1 MITGI
6 KKTHKM
12 TEIYFDEA
20 DEWTTVRTYNTS
32 LKNRLLAFSKEYP
45 ELCDPTDDDECGCL
59 SFRIDKKCFTY
70 ISGYNCIPELANE
83 SFLATQKI
91 FGHEPDGVRFYH
103 FVQSFKIGEDISPQ
117 EANEIGMELAK
128 IFENREVIVATH
140 IDKDHPHNHIVACSY
155 DLESGL
161 KLHYNQFFLSDLR
174 QKSDEIC
181 QAHGL
186 NVLKKYNPNV
196 KSQRLGPK
204 EYRAAMN
211 GNSWKMALRVAIDFC
226 MTRAT
231 NKDEFQ
237 REMKT
242 LGYDMVWTP
251 ERKYITYICPT
262 QNGKECRVRDIKLND
277 EKYLKENMEYEFR
290 IRTELYGQAQGN
302 EYAAGNTASDA
313 RRTAGGTDGT
323 GASDGADQRRGMDEA
338 QRSGAQNGGFVSGA
352 VGTESGSVERGEQIH
367 REDDEGSRGAERGNG
382 SGSTQGDEGSCRTG
396 WESERESFRSYRQKN
411 SSGRGTVVAPSR
423 SHSSPDAVSTALMGA
438 RGPGNLTSLF
448 EDGEESEEE
457 KRQREARNAGSAVG
471 AVVGFGIGAVVE
483 LTKQKQT
490 PTDDVDDGE
499 EQGMGITM

>member
-1 MITGI
+1 MAVVESIPEKNQTPSAQKGVLDYCMQPS
-6 KKTHKM
+6 KT
-12 TEIYFDEA
+12 FDE
-20 DEWTTVRTYNTS
+20 DEQ
-32 LKNRLLAFSKEYP
+32 LA
-45 ELCDPTDDDECGCL
+45 
-59 SFRIDKKCFTY
+59 Y

-140 IDKDHPHNHIVACSY
+140 IDKDHLHNHIVVCSY

-237 REMKT
+237 REMKK

-277 EKYLKENMEYEFR
+277 EKYLKENMEHEFR
-290 IRTELYGQAQGN
+290 IRTELYGQAQGT
-302 EYAAGNTASDA
+302 EYSLGTARSDGRNSTGA
-313 RRTAGGTDGT
+313 VGGTGD
-323 GASDGADQRRGMDEA
+323 SDGADQRRGMDDA
-338 QRSGAQNGGFVSGA
+338 QRSGAQNGGSVSGA
-352 VGTESGSVERGEQIH
+352 VGTESGSVERGGQIH
-367 REDDEGSRGAERGNG
+367 REDDEGSRGAERGDGN
-382 SGSTQGDEGSCRTG
+382 SSAQGDEGSGRTG
-396 WESERESFRSYRQKN
+396 WESERESCRSYRQKN
-411 SSGRGTVVAPSR
+411 HSGRSNMVDSSR
-423 SHSSPDAVSTALMGA
+423 THSSPDNIGVALMGA
-438 RGPGNLTSLF
+438 RGLGNLTSLF

-457 KRQREARNAGSAVG
+457 KRQREARNAGEAVG

-483 LTKQKQT
+483 LTQHKPT
-490 PTDDVDDGE
+490 PTEDVDIDE
-499 EQGMGITM
+499 DENQGFEISM

>member
-1 MITGI
+1 MAVIESIPEKNQTPSAQKGVLDYCMQPS
-6 KKTHKM
+6 KTL
-12 TEIYFDEA
+12 DE
-20 DEWTTVRTYNTS
+20 DEQ
-32 LKNRLLAFSKEYP
+32 LA
-45 ELCDPTDDDECGCL
+45 
-59 SFRIDKKCFTY
+59 Y

-91 FGHEPDGVRFYH
+91 YGHEPDSVRFYH
-103 FVQSFKIGEDISPQ
+103 FVQSFKIGEAISPQ

-140 IDKDHPHNHIVACSY
+140 IDKDHLHNHIVVCSY

-237 REMKT
+237 REMKK

-277 EKYLKENMEYEFR
+277 EKYLKENMEHEFR
-290 IRTELYGQAQGN
+290 IRTELYGQAQGT
-302 EYAAGNTASDA
+302 EYSPGTARSDGRNSTGA
-313 RRTAGGTDGT
+313 DGGTGD
-323 GASDGADQRRGMDEA
+323 SDGADQRRGMDEA
-338 QRSGAQNGGFVSGA
+338 QRSGAQNGGSVSGV
-352 VGTESGSVERGEQIH
+352 VGTESGSVERGEQVH
-367 REDDEGSRGAERGNG
+367 REDDEGGRGAERGSGESSAQGDDG
-382 SGSTQGDEGSCRTG
+382 SGRTG
-396 WESERESFRSYRQKN
+396 WESERESFRGYRQKN
-411 SSGRGTVVAPSR
+411 SSGRGNMVAPSR
-423 SHSSPDAVSTALMGA
+423 SHGSSHAAGLALMGA
-438 RGPGNLTSLF
+438 RGIANVGSII
-448 EDGEESEEE
+448 EDDNEESEEE
-457 KRQREARNAGSAVG
+457 KRKREARHAGEAVG
-471 AVVGFGIGAVVE
+471 AVLGFGIGAVVE

-499 EQGMGITM
+499 DQGMGMTM

>member
-1 MITGI
+1 MAVVESIPEKNQTPSAQKGVLDYCMQPS
-6 KKTHKM
+6 KT
-12 TEIYFDEA
+12 FDE
-20 DEWTTVRTYNTS
+20 DEQ
-32 LKNRLLAFSKEYP
+32 LA
-45 ELCDPTDDDECGCL
+45 
-59 SFRIDKKCFTY
+59 Y
-70 ISGYNCIPELANE
+70 ISGYNCIPEQANE

-103 FVQSFKIGEDISPQ
+103 FVQSFKIGENISPQ

-140 IDKDHPHNHIVACSY
+140 IDKDHLHNHIVVCSY

-226 MTRAT
+226 MTRAI

-237 REMKT
+237 REMKK

-277 EKYLKENMEYEFR
+277 EKYLKENMEHEFR
-290 IRTELYGQAQGN
+290 IRTELYGQAQGE
-302 EYAAGNTASDA
+302 EYTADDT
-313 RRTAGGTDGT
+313 RGTAGGTDGT
-323 GASDGADQRRGMDEA
+323 GDSDGADQRRGMDEA
-338 QRSGAQNGGFVSGA
+338 QRSGAQNGSSVSGA

-367 REDDEGSRGAERGNG
+367 REDDEGGRGAERGDGEG
-382 SGSTQGDEGSCRTG
+382 SAQGDEGSCRTG

-411 SSGRGTVVAPSR
+411 SSGRGTVVATPR
-423 SHSSPDAVSTALMGA
+423 AHSSPDAVCTALMGA
-438 RGPGNLTSLF
+438 RGIANVGNII

-457 KRQREARNAGSAVG
+457 KRRREARNAGTVAGALVG
-471 AVVGFGIGAVVE
+471 LAAGVTIGLAE
-483 LTKQKQT
+483 KQQSD
-490 PTDDVDDGE
+490 PNEDVDDDEDEGFE
-499 EQGMGITM
+499 ISM

>member
-1 MITGI
+1 MAVVESIPEKNQTPSAQKGVLDYCMQPS
-6 KKTHKM
+6 KT
-12 TEIYFDEA
+12 FDE
-20 DEWTTVRTYNTS
+20 DEQ
-32 LKNRLLAFSKEYP
+32 LA
-45 ELCDPTDDDECGCL
+45 
-59 SFRIDKKCFTY
+59 Y

-140 IDKDHPHNHIVACSY
+140 IDKDHLHNHIVVCSY

-237 REMKT
+237 REMKK

-277 EKYLKENMEYEFR
+277 EKYLKENMEHEFR
-290 IRTELYGQAQGN
+290 IRTELYGQAQGE
-302 EYAAGNTASDA
+302 EYTADDT
-313 RRTAGGTDGT
+313 RGTAGGTDGA
-323 GASDGADQRRGMDEA
+323 GDSDGADQRRGMDEA

-367 REDDEGSRGAERGNG
+367 REDDEGSRGAERGDGN
-382 SGSTQGDEGSCRTG
+382 SSAQGDEGSGRTG
-396 WESERESFRSYRQKN
+396 WESERESCRSYRQKN
-411 SSGRGTVVAPSR
+411 HSGRSNMVDSSR
-423 SHSSPDAVSTALMGA
+423 THSSPDNIGVALMGA
-438 RGPGNLTSLF
+438 RGLGNLTSLF
-448 EDGEESEEE
+448 EDGEETEEE
-457 KRQREARNAGSAVG
+457 KRQREARNAGSVAGALIGGAVG
-471 AVVGFGIGAVVE
+471 AVIE
-483 LTKQKQT
+483 LTKPSST

-499 EQGMGITM
+499 DEGFEISV

>member
-1 MITGI
+1 MAVVESIPEKNQTPSAQKGVLDYCMQPS
-6 KKTHKM
+6 KT
-12 TEIYFDEA
+12 FDE
-20 DEWTTVRTYNTS
+20 DEQ
-32 LKNRLLAFSKEYP
+32 LA
-45 ELCDPTDDDECGCL
+45 
-59 SFRIDKKCFTY
+59 Y

-103 FVQSFKIGEDISPQ
+103 FVQSFKIGEAISPQ

-128 IFENREVIVATH
+128 IFGNREVIVATH
-140 IDKDHPHNHIVACSY
+140 IDKDHLHNHIVVCAY
-155 DLESGL
+155 NLESGL

-237 REMKT
+237 REMKK

-277 EKYLKENMEYEFR
+277 EKYLKENMEHEFR
-290 IRTELYGQAQGN
+290 IRSELFGQAQGS
-302 EYAAGNTASDA
+302 EYSSGTSRSDGRNNA
-313 RRTAGGTDGT
+313 GT
-323 GASDGADQRRGMDEA
+323 GDSDGADQRRGMDA
-338 QRSGAQNGGFVSGA
+338 ANGNSASNGGSVSGA
-352 VGTESGSVERGEQIH
+352 VGTEGGSFERGEQIY
-367 REDDEGSRGAERGNG
+367 REDDEGSRGAERGDGNG
-382 SGSTQGDEGSCRTG
+382 SAQGDEGSNRTG
-396 WESERESFRSYRQKN
+396 WESERESCRSYRQKN
-411 SSGRGTVVAPSR
+411 HSGRSNMVDSSR
-423 SHSSPDAVSTALMGA
+423 SHGSSHAAGLALMGA
-438 RGPGNLTSLF
+438 RGIANVGSII
-448 EDGEESEEE
+448 EDDNEESEEE
-457 KRQREARNAGSAVG
+457 KRKREARHAGEAVG

-499 EQGMGITM
+499 DEGFEITM

>member
-1 MITGI
+1 MAVIESIPEKNQTPSAQKGVLDYCMQPS
-6 KKTHKM
+6 KTL
-12 TEIYFDEA
+12 DE
-20 DEWTTVRTYNTS
+20 DEQ
-32 LKNRLLAFSKEYP
+32 LA
-45 ELCDPTDDDECGCL
+45 
-59 SFRIDKKCFTY
+59 Y

-91 FGHEPDGVRFYH
+91 YGHEPDGVRFYH

-117 EANEIGMELAK
+117 EANEIGMELVRG
-128 IFENREVIVATH
+128 FEKFKNHEAIVATH
-140 IDKDHPHNHIVACSY
+140 IDKDHLHNHIVVCAY
-155 DLESGL
+155 NLESGL
-161 KLHYNQFFLSDLR
+161 KLHYNKYFLGDLR

-186 NVLKKYNPNV
+186 NVLQKYNPNV

-204 EYRAAMN
+204 EYRAALN

-237 REMKT
+237 REMKK

-262 QNGKECRVRDIKLND
+262 KDGKECRVRDIKLND

-290 IRTELYGQAQGN
+290 IRSELYGQAQGA
-302 EYAAGNTASDA
+302 EYSSGTSRGDA
-313 RRTAGGTDGT
+313 RNSAGT
-323 GASDGADQRRGMDEA
+323 GDSDGADQRRGMDA
-338 QRSGAQNGGFVSGA
+338 ANGNATQNGGAVSGFDRA
-352 VGTESGSVERGEQIH
+352 ENRFEDFSGELRHG
-367 REDDEGSRGAERGNG
+367 DDEGGRGTERGDGEG
-382 SGSTQGDEGSCRTG
+382 SGQDNERSYRTG

-411 SSGRGTVVAPSR
+411 SSGRGNMVSSSRNNLHPSNI
-423 SHSSPDAVSTALMGA
+423 DTALMGI
-438 RGPGNLTSLF
+438 RGIANVTEGLF

-457 KRQREARNAGSAVG
+457 KREREARNAGTVAGALVGGAVG
-471 AVVGFGIGAVVE
+471 AVIE
-483 LTKQKQT
+483 LSKPT

-499 EQGMGITM
+499 EQGMGMTM

>member
-1 MITGI
+1 MAVVESIPEKNQTPSAQKGVLDYCMQPS
-6 KKTHKM
+6 KT
-12 TEIYFDEA
+12 FDE
-20 DEWTTVRTYNTS
+20 DEQ
-32 LKNRLLAFSKEYP
+32 LA
-45 ELCDPTDDDECGCL
+45 
-59 SFRIDKKCFTY
+59 Y
-70 ISGYNCIPELANE
+70 ISGYNCVPELANE

-140 IDKDHPHNHIVACSY
+140 IDKDHLHNHIVVCSY

-237 REMKT
+237 REMKK

-251 ERKYITYICPT
+251 ERKYITYICLT

-277 EKYLKENMEYEFR
+277 EKYLKENMEHEFR
-290 IRTELYGQAQGN
+290 IRTELYGQAQGT
-302 EYAAGNTASDA
+302 EYSSGTARSDG
-313 RRTAGGTDGT
+313 RNGT
-323 GASDGADQRRGMDEA
+323 GAQGGAGDSDGADQRRGMDAPE
-338 QRSGAQNGGFVSGA
+338 RNDTQNGGSVSPA
-352 VGTESGSVERGEQIH
+352 VGAESGFEGISGELRH
-367 REDDEGSRGAERGNG
+367 GDEEGSTGADRGFSESDTEDRER
-382 SGSTQGDEGSCRTG
+382 SYRTG

-411 SSGRGTVVAPSR
+411 SSGRGNMVSSSR
-423 SHSSPDAVSTALMGA
+423 TNVHPNNLDISLMGL
-438 RGPGNLTSLF
+438 RGIANVGNII
-448 EDGEESEEE
+448 EADGEESEEE
-457 KRQREARNAGSAVG
+457 KREREARNAGSAFGIAIGV
-471 AVVGFGIGAVVE
+471 VVGGVIG
-483 LTKQKQT
+483 LTKQNPT
-490 PTDDVDDGE
+490 PAEDVDDGE
-499 EQGMGITM
+499 DEGFEISM

>member
-1 MITGI
+1 MAVVESIPEKNQTPSAQKGVLDYCMQPS
-6 KKTHKM
+6 KT
-12 TEIYFDEA
+12 FDE
-20 DEWTTVRTYNTS
+20 DEQ
-32 LKNRLLAFSKEYP
+32 LA
-45 ELCDPTDDDECGCL
+45 
-59 SFRIDKKCFTY
+59 Y

-91 FGHEPDGVRFYH
+91 FGHEPDGIRFYH
-103 FVQSFKIGEDISPQ
+103 FVQSFKIGEAISPQ

-128 IFENREVIVATH
+128 IFGNREVIVATH
-140 IDKDHPHNHIVACSY
+140 IDKDHLHNHIVACSY

-161 KLHYNQFFLSDLR
+161 KLHYNKYFLSDLR

-226 MTRAT
+226 MTRAK

-237 REMKT
+237 REMKK

-262 QNGKECRVRDIKLND
+262 QNGEECRVRDIKLND
-277 EKYLKENMEYEFR
+277 EKYLKENMEHEFR
-290 IRTELYGQAQGN
+290 IRSELYGQAQGA
-302 EYAAGNTASDA
+302 EYSSGTSRSDGGNSAGTGDS
-313 RRTAGGTDGT
+313 DGT
-323 GASDGADQRRGMDEA
+323 DQRRGMDA
-338 QRSGAQNGGFVSGA
+338 TNGNATQNGGTVSGFGRA
-352 VGTESGSVERGEQIH
+352 ESRLEDLSGELRHSDEERG
-367 REDDEGSRGAERGNG
+367 RGAERGDGEVFVQDNER
-382 SGSTQGDEGSCRTG
+382 SDRTG

-411 SSGRGTVVAPSR
+411 SSGRGNMVAPTR
-423 SHSSPDAVSTALMGA
+423 SHGSADAVSAALMGA
-438 RGPGNLTSLF
+438 RGIANVGNII

-457 KRQREARNAGSAVG
+457 KREREARHAGEAVG
-471 AVVGFGIGAVVE
+471 AIVGFGIGAVVE
-483 LTKQKQT
+483 LTKQKQM

-499 EQGMGITM
+499 DEGFEITM

>member
-1 MITGI
+1 MAVVESIPEKNQTPSAQKGVLDYCMQPS
-6 KKTHKM
+6 KT
-12 TEIYFDEA
+12 FDE
-20 DEWTTVRTYNTS
+20 DEQ
-32 LKNRLLAFSKEYP
+32 LA
-45 ELCDPTDDDECGCL
+45 
-59 SFRIDKKCFTY
+59 Y
-70 ISGYNCIPELANE
+70 ISGYNCIPEQANE

-140 IDKDHPHNHIVACSY
+140 IDKDHLHNHIVVCSY

-226 MTRAT
+226 MTRVT

-237 REMKT
+237 CEMKK

-262 QNGKECRVRDIKLND
+262 QGGKERKVRDIKLND
-277 EKYLKENMEYEFR
+277 AKYLKENMEYEFR
-290 IRTELYGQAQGN
+290 IRAKLYGQAQGN

-323 GASDGADQRRGMDEA
+323 GDSDGSDQRRGMDEA
-338 QRSGAQNGGFVSGA
+338 QRSGAQNGGSVSGA

-367 REDDEGSRGAERGNG
+367 REDDEGSRGAERGDGN
-382 SGSTQGDEGSCRTG
+382 SSAQGDEGSAEQVG
-396 WESERESFRSYRQKN
+396 KASEKAAEVIDRRIIRDEAIWWIRL
-411 SSGRGTVVAPSR
+411 AL
-423 SHSSPDAVSTALMGA
+423 TALPTILVLLLWA
-438 RGPGNLTSLF
+438 R
-448 EDGEESEEE
+448 
-457 KRQREARNAGSAVG
+457 VG
-471 AVVGFGIGAVVE
+471 LGI
-483 LTKQKQT
+483 
-490 PTDDVDDGE
+490 
-499 EQGMGITM
+499 

>member
-1 MITGI
+1 MAVIESIPEKNQTPSAQKGVLDYCMQPS
-6 KKTHKM
+6 KT
-12 TEIYFDEA
+12 FDE
-20 DEWTTVRTYNTS
+20 DEQ
-32 LKNRLLAFSKEYP
+32 LA
-45 ELCDPTDDDECGCL
+45 
-59 SFRIDKKCFTY
+59 Y

-91 FGHEPDGVRFYH
+91 FGHEPDGIRFYH
-103 FVQSFKIGEDISPQ
+103 FVQSFKIGEAISPQ

-128 IFENREVIVATH
+128 IFGNREVIVATH
-140 IDKDHPHNHIVACSY
+140 IDKDHLHNHIVACSY

-161 KLHYNQFFLSDLR
+161 KLHYNKFFLGDLR

-186 NVLKKYNPNV
+186 NILKKYNPNV
-196 KSQRLGPK
+196 KSQRHGPK
-204 EYRAAMN
+204 EYLAAIN
-211 GNSWKMALRVAIDFC
+211 VNSWKMALRVAIDFC

-237 REMKT
+237 REMKK

-277 EKYLKENMEYEFR
+277 EKYLKENMEHEFR
-290 IRTELYGQAQGN
+290 IRTELYGQAQGA
-302 EYAAGNTASDA
+302 EYSSGTARSDGRNRA
-313 RRTAGGTDGT
+313 GT
-323 GASDGADQRRGMDEA
+323 GDSDGADQRRGMDA
-338 QRSGAQNGGFVSGA
+338 ANGNATQNGGSVSEFDRAESRFEYVSG
-352 VGTESGSVERGEQIH
+352 ELRHS
-367 REDDEGSRGAERGNG
+367 DEEGGRGAERGNG
-382 SGSTQGDEGSCRTG
+382 NGFAQGDEGSYRTG

-411 SSGRGTVVAPSR
+411 SSGRGTVVATSCT
-423 SHSSPDAVSTALMGA
+423 HGSSDAVSTALMGA
-438 RGPGNLTSLF
+438 RGLGNLTDLF

-471 AVVGFGIGAVVE
+471 VLVGGTVGFAIGFTE
-483 LTKQKQT
+483 KKTT

-499 EQGMGITM
+499 DEGFEITM